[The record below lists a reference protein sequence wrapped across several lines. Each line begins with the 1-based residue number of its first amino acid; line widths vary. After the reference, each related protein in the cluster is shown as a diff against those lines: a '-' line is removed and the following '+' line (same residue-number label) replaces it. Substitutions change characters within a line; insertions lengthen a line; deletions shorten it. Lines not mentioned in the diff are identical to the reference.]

1 MPSRPVLWVDPGFV
15 HHGMIESLL
24 GPQGSA
30 IVTQQIEKIPA
41 LTPDWRKA
49 VLVDHVY
56 AQVLIDFLGVNGINS
71 LEQLLAEQRGHLFC
85 SIVKL
90 RPCPD
95 VYGSERVVIRCEHLH
110 RRSQKV
116 EIHLTTKRI
125 VSDTL
130 RSGLSSGGE
139 FGVVARIV
147 KRNDSTLV
155 FHPLLIGFPYLVDA
169 ESRDL
174 SWNLYNDYYRLHAEQ
189 FEEFSR
195 VASEPLP
202 LTFDEMRSIPESAV
216 KRALGELLRESTPR
230 DWGGETSDF
239 VTSHLHIDKRRISAA
254 FLLKGPARF
263 TPMTLSHLGK
273 NSDQIVRLAHE
284 PAEILVVQHCHD
296 ILPQVV
302 ETLKVFAT
310 QPSRPRRYCLIDGR
324 ETLRI
329 LKTYGLLE
337 RALMGESSAQ

>member
-1 MPSRPVLWVDPGFV
+1 MSSRPVLWVDPGFV

-41 LTPDWRKA
+41 STPDWRKA
-49 VLVDHVY
+49 VLVDHIY
-56 AQVLIDFLGVNGINS
+56 AQVLVDFLGINGINS

-90 RPCPD
+90 RPCPE
-95 VYGSERVVIRCEHLH
+95 VYSEQRVVIRCGHLH
-110 RRSQKV
+110 RKSQKV
-116 EIHLTTKRI
+116 ELHLSTNRI

-139 FGVVARIV
+139 FGIVARIIP
-147 KRNDSTLV
+147 KNGSTLV

-169 ESRDL
+169 ESREL
-174 SWNLYNDYYRLHAEQ
+174 SWNLYNDYYRVHVEQ
-189 FEEFSR
+189 FREFSR
-195 VASEPLP
+195 ATSEPLP
-202 LTFDEMRSIPESAV
+202 GSFEEMRHIPESAV
-216 KRALGELLRESTPR
+216 KWAFGEILRESTPR
-230 DWGGETSDF
+230 DWGGETSDL
-239 VTSHLHIDKRRISAA
+239 VTSHLHIDGHRVSAA

-263 TPMTLSHLGK
+263 SPMTLSHLGK
-273 NSDQIVRLAHE
+273 NSDQIVRLSHE
-284 PAEILVVQHCHD
+284 PADILVVQHCHD

-337 RALMGESSAQ
+337 QALSAGSKVQ